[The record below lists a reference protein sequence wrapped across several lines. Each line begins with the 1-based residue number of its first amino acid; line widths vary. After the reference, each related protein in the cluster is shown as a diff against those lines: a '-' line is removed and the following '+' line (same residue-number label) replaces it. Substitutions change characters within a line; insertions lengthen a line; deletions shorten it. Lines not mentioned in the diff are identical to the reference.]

1 MRRAQQVPEPLRG
14 EVWYADLGTTIGH
27 EQAGDRPVLVVSD
40 NRFNRSL
47 AGLVIVLP
55 ITTTHRGLP
64 AHVPILP
71 PEGGIRRSSVILC
84 DAIRSVSKQRLSAR
98 WGPVSEATLA
108 QVEEC
113 MRLLLSM

>member
-1 MRRAQQVPEPLRG
+1 MRRAPQVLEPLRG
-14 EVWYADLGTTIGH
+14 EVWYADLGTTMGH
-27 EQAGDRPVLVVSD
+27 EQAGERPVLVVSD
-40 NRFNRSL
+40 NRFNRSS

-71 PEGGIRRSSVILC
+71 PEGGVMRPSVVLC
-84 DAIRSVSKQRLSAR
+84 DAIRSVSKQRLSER
-98 WGPVSEATLA
+98 WGPVSGATLTR
-108 QVEEC
+108 VEDC